1 MADSTVEG
9 TRIGEDTDG
18 NKQEMRRKT
27 KTGSEGTDDAQGIA
41 VTKMKQEMETSKT
54 RELTQTKQRLR
65 VGNSGDICTI

>member
-9 TRIGEDTDG
+9 NRTGDDTDG
-18 NKQEMRRKT
+18 NKQEIRRKT
-27 KTGSEGTDDAQGIA
+27 TTGSGGTDDAQGIA

-65 VGNSGDICTI
+65 VVNSGDTCTI